1 MGHCPIYRQAAL
13 EGGAHPEGVKC
24 KEEPEEGA
32 GEEEQLLLEG
42 TWASP
47 RIGMLRV
54 LACSSF
60 QKPSCTVPQPEV
72 VWQPLRN
79 D

>member
-47 RIGMLRV
+47 RIDQMTPNKKSP
-54 LACSSF
+54 AW
-60 QKPSCTVPQPEV
+60 PV
-72 VWQPLRN
+72 VKIERF
-79 D
+79 

>member
-47 RIGMLRV
+47 RIDRHAQGTGLLV
-54 LACSSF
+54 FSETILYCSSA
-60 QKPSCTVPQPEV
+60 
-72 VWQPLRN
+72 
-79 D
+79 